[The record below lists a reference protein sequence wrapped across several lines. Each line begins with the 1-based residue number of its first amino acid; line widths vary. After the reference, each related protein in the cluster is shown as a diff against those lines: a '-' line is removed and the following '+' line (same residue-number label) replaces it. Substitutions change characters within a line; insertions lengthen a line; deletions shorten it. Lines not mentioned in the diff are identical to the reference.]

1 MKNNFAALVLI
12 GAISYDKEANSAQA
26 VKLTLGVYEEM
37 NAKID

>member
-26 VKLTLGVYEEM
+26 AKLTLGLYEEM
-37 NAKID
+37 NAKM